1 MPLLGIVIVKAAN
14 HFGMVDSNSLFQFTL
29 MLQYALPPAMNV
41 GMYDYFSFFFF
52 FFFFLQPFKLQ
63 TVHFE
68 IEGKVLESGFEFKTF
83 VLVPR

>member
-52 FFFFLQPFKLQ
+52 LQPFKLQ

-68 IEGKVLESGFEFKTF
+68 IEGKMLESGFEFKTF
-83 VLVPR
+83 VPIPR